1 MTPGG
6 RLATGLSRRRMLSLG
21 ACAALTG
28 CGFEPIYMRTAS
40 GRPGP
45 AQRDL
50 AAVNV
55 AIIPDRPGQLLR
67 QALQERFGSDA
78 GNVPAR
84 YNLAVGFS
92 IAGQGINILQSS
104 IATRVRMIGTANWTL
119 TGVDGGPAVT
129 SGSAKAVDG
138 FDVLDQQYFAADLS
152 TEQIQRRLA
161 SQLADQITLQLA
173 VFFRHRAA
181 VASR

>member
-1 MTPGG
+1 MTAG
-6 RLATGLSRRRMLSLG
+6 RGPSRRGVLGLG
-21 ACAALTG
+21 ACAVLAG
-28 CGFEPIYMRTAS
+28 CGFEPVYMRTGS

-50 AAVNV
+50 AAIDVG
-55 AIIPDRPGQLLR
+55 IIPDRPGQLLR

-78 GNVPAR
+78 GDAPPR
-84 YNLAVGFS
+84 YRLTVGYS
-92 IAGQGINILQSS
+92 IAGQGIGILQSS

-119 TGVDGGPAVT
+119 RPADGGPVVT
-129 SGSAKAVDG
+129 SGTAKAVDG

-152 TEQIQRRLA
+152 TEQTQRRLA
-161 SQLADQITLQLA
+161 SELADDITMQLA
-173 VFFRHRAA
+173 VFFRRRAA

>member
-1 MTPGG
+1 MTT
-6 RLATGLSRRRMLSLG
+6 AAGLSRRGALSLG

-40 GRPGP
+40 GEPGP

-50 AAVNV
+50 AAVSV

-67 QALQERFGSDA
+67 QELQERFGSDA

-84 YNLAVGFS
+84 YNLAVSYS
-92 IAGQGINILQSS
+92 IAGQGIGILQSS
-104 IATRVRMIGTANWTL
+104 INTRVRMIGTANWTL
-119 TGVDGGPAVT
+119 TAIDGGPKVT

-138 FDVLDQQYFAADLS
+138 YDVLDQQYFAADLS
-152 TEQIQRRLA
+152 TEQTQKRLA
-161 SQLADQITLQLA
+161 SELADAIALQLA
-173 VFFRHRAA
+173 VFFRRRAA
-181 VASR
+181 VATR

>member
-1 MTPGG
+1 MMPA
-6 RLATGLSRRRMLSLG
+6 RGLSRRSALSLG
-21 ACAALTG
+21 ACAAVTG
-28 CGFEPIYMRTAS
+28 CGFQPIYMRTAS
-40 GRPGP
+40 GEPGP

-78 GNVPAR
+78 GDTPAR
-84 YNLAVGFS
+84 YKLAVSFS
-92 IAGQGINILQSS
+92 VAGQGINILQSS

-152 TEQIQRRLA
+152 TEQTQKRLA

-173 VFFRHRAA
+173 VFFRRRAA

>member
-1 MTPGG
+1 MTSARSMP
-6 RLATGLSRRRMLSLG
+6 RRSVLSLG
-21 ACAALTG
+21 ASAALTG
-28 CGFEPIYMRTAS
+28 CGFQPIYMRTAS
-40 GRPGP
+40 GEPGP

-67 QALQERFGSDA
+67 QELQARFGSDA
-78 GNVPAR
+78 GDTPAR
-84 YNLAVGFS
+84 YRLAVSYS

-104 IATRVRMIGTANWTL
+104 IPTRMRMIGTASWTL
-119 TGVDGGPAVT
+119 TAVDGGPAVT

-138 FDVLDQQYFAADLS
+138 FDILDQQYFAADLS
-152 TEQIQRRLA
+152 TEQTQKRLA
-161 SQLADQITLQLA
+161 SQLANEITVQLA
-173 VFFRHRAA
+173 VFFRRRAA